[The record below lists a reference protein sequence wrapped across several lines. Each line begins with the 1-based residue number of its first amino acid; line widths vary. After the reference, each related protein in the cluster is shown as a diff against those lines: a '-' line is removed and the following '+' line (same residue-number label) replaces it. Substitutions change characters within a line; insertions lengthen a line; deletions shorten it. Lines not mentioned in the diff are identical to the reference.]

1 MLNNFAIS
9 FRGIFTV
16 SVLTLKEALRKKF
29 ILVII
34 FTSGIFLLLNFLCEP
49 SSVKVNT
56 NGEEKEVSS
65 IGSYIIFM
73 LISFWSMAI
82 SGLMTAG
89 LISDEL
95 ENKTYIMI
103 LSKPVSRLTYLLG
116 KFFGIF
122 LLVFGNAVIF
132 LAIQNILGLIK
143 NGGFEWNLWLS
154 SSIMLLD
161 FILLIS
167 IVMFLTIQIN
177 KIAGIFLSLAIV
189 VVTTLINIPVYDSN
203 ISKSLE
209 LAPTKKAILEILYW
223 IFPQFGTV
231 FFQASS
237 YVAKSISQPHY
248 LGYYSLVQVS
258 VWILIVW
265 TLLSIIFEKKELD

>member
-1 MLNNFAIS
+1 MLNNFSIS
-9 FRGIFTV
+9 FRGILTI
-16 SVLTLKEALRKKF
+16 SLLTLREALRKKF
-29 ILVII
+29 VLVII

-49 SSVKVNT
+49 SSVKMNA
-56 NGEEKEVSS
+56 NGEEKDVSS
-65 IGSYIIFM
+65 FGIYIIFL

-122 LLVFGNAVIF
+122 LLVFCNATIF
-132 LAIQNILGLIK
+132 LFIQNLLTLAKSGK
-143 NGGFEWNLWLS
+143 FEMNLWLALG
-154 SSIMLLD
+154 IMLLD

-167 IVMFLTIQIN
+167 LVIFLTIQLN
-177 KIAGIFLSLAIV
+177 KIAGIFLSLAVV
-189 VVTTLINIPVYDSN
+189 VVTTLINIPIYDST
-203 ISKSLE
+203 ISQSLE
-209 LAPTKKAILEILYW
+209 LAPAKKAILEILYW
-223 IFPQFGTV
+223 VLPQFGTV

-237 YVAKSISQPHY
+237 HVAKSVAQTHY
-248 LGYYSLVQVS
+248 LGYYALIQVS
-258 VWILIVW
+258 VWILAIW
-265 TLLSIIFEKKELD
+265 TTLAILFEKKELD